1 VLLIDPPQ
9 LRTLAQAGGVLLL
22 VTGPVFIWWGS
33 ETMTDSLSPL
43 PKPRQ
48 GSRLVTTGPF
58 ALTRHPLY
66 TGLLLSAAGF
76 TELTQSPSRALTL
89 AGLWWLLSLKAAREE
104 QFLVEKFGSD
114 YEEYRAKTPK
124 FLPDGR
130 ALVDK
135 LRALLKPSS
144 NKD

>member
-1 VLLIDPPQ
+1 MWPN
-9 LRTLAQAGGVLLL
+9 AGR
-22 VTGPVFIWWGS
+22 PHC
-33 ETMTDSLSPL
+33 
-43 PKPRQ
+43 
-48 GSRLVTTGPF
+48 
-58 ALTRHPLY
+58 RHPLY

-114 YEEYRAKTPK
+114 YGEKVARMHAPSFASHGRCLLSPWPRVVASILGSARVSHAEEYRAKTPK